1 MSVRLSFIFLYHFLN
16 SLLQSFSA
24 AFLCYMQGIWNN
36 SIISSQFSEKD
47 IIASGLT
54 TRILEGILSINLLE
68 LGESVDQE

>member
-1 MSVRLSFIFLYHFLN
+1 
-16 SLLQSFSA
+16 
-24 AFLCYMQGIWNN
+24 MQGIWNN